1 MKDIK
6 GKVLR
11 VLHNLS
17 FVEDP
22 TRMFRAIRFEQR
34 FNFRIGRLTLA
45 LIKNAAK
52 MNILREPSHRRFF
65 LELRLI
71 LKEQN
76 PVRAIRRMD
85 DFNLLQFISPEIRF
99 TKRVERLLKEIRKVI
114 DWYSLLY
121 LEESFEPWKVYW
133 HGLTS
138 SLSISS
144 LKALAEKNGMV
155 NQDNR
160 RMIFQRE
167 SMMKMQ
173 NGFHQFSGDSYQ
185 VYTLL
190 SPYDTESLLYMM
202 ARTNSEKTK
211 RLISNYFTKLKGTKI
226 LLRGKDLSN
235 MGFQP
240 GPIYRKIFDR
250 VLEARLNDQIKTKQD
265 EVRFVQEHFD
275 PHRPERVTSN

>member
-52 MNILREPSHRRFF
+52 MNILKEPSHRRFF
-65 LELRLI
+65 MELRLI
-71 LKEQN
+71 LKEQD
-76 PVRAIRRMD
+76 PVSAIKRMN

-99 TKRVERLLKEIRKVI
+99 TKRIELLLEEIRKVI

-121 LEESFEPWKVYW
+121 LEGTFEPWKVYW

-138 SLSISS
+138 SLSIGS
-144 LKALAEKNGMV
+144 LKELAEKNGMI
-155 NQDNR
+155 NQDSR
-160 RMIFQRE
+160 RMISQRE
-167 SMMKMQ
+167 SMAEILR
-173 NGFHQFSGDSYQ
+173 GFYKFSENSYQ
-185 VYTLL
+185 IYTLL

-202 ARTNSEKTK
+202 ARTNSEKAK
-211 RLISNYFTKLKGTKI
+211 RRISSYFTKLKGTKI
-226 LLRGKDLSN
+226 LLKGKDLSN
-235 MGFQP
+235 MGFKP
-240 GPIYRKIFDR
+240 GPVYREIFDR
-250 VLEARLNDQIKTKQD
+250 VLEARLNNLIKTKED
-265 EVRFVQEHFD
+265 EVRFVEEHFD
-275 PHRPERVTSN
+275 PHQPDHMSPR